1 MSFTSFFHLIFQSC
15 FSEDINTSTRNKIHN
30 FSQCNMTFL
39 EEIIT
44 LDVATSKAEKELGL
58 SYRKKLH
65 NNEGMLFY
73 LNEGSKVSFH
83 SQKIKFDLCI
93 VFLDANKKILHS
105 KILPPNGNISP
116 PHQSHYALE
125 LSANHCS
132 KIKKIESLPLCD
144 RE

>member
-1 MSFTSFFHLIFQSC
+1 
-15 FSEDINTSTRNKIHN
+15 
-30 FSQCNMTFL
+30 MTFL
-39 EEIIT
+39 QEIIT
-44 LDVATSKAEKELGL
+44 LDVAISKAERELGL

-73 LNEGSKVSFH
+73 LDEGSQVSFH

-105 KILPPNGNISP
+105 QILPPNGTLLS